1 MIVHL
6 ITAFAVTAIV
16 IILTWAVY
24 RTLKKPMPRSLIPIM
39 IGGTVIAYGIYSEY
53 TWESRTLEQMPAS
66 VEVVNT
72 FSGKSVFSPWAYMIP
87 RTDRLSLVD
96 TNAMLRN
103 PQYPD
108 YVMLDLLLMQRFSP
122 VMQVRQLVDCR
133 KSQRA
138 DLTSDPV
145 FDSEGLPE
153 NLQWEA
159 LPQDH
164 RLVEVACSAPY

>member
-24 RTLKKPMPRSLIPIM
+24 RTLKRPMPRSLIPIM
-39 IGGTVIAYGIYSEY
+39 IGATVIAYGIYSEY
-53 TWESRTLEQMPAS
+53 TWESRTLEQMPES
-66 VEVVNT
+66 VEVINT
-72 FSGKSVFSPWAYMIP
+72 FAGRSAFSPWAYLVP

-96 TNAMLRN
+96 TNGLLRN

-133 KSQRA
+133 ESRRA

-145 FDSEGLPE
+145 FDSQGLPE
-153 NLQWEA
+153 NLRWET
-159 LPQDH
+159 LPEEH
-164 RLVEVACSAPY
+164 RLIEVACSAP